1 MNEIFS
7 LPSAGHSADW
17 LMFIIMVLAIGL
29 GIGIV
34 AIWAIVFRT
43 KKKKAKRK
51 LRRRH
56 HHQHNPTLAEKGG
69 LPPRRDPNRPPTG
82 L

>member
-1 MNEIFS
+1 MSDFFS
-7 LPSAGHSADW
+7 MPSAGNSADW
-17 LMFIIMVLAIGL
+17 LMFAIMVLAIGL
-29 GIGIV
+29 GVGIV
-34 AIWAIVFRT
+34 AVWAVVFRA

-56 HHQHNPTLAEKGG
+56 HRQHNPTLAEKGG
-69 LPPRRDPNRPPTG
+69 LPPLRDPNQPPSG